1 MVDGGLDFVPLVDWG
16 LEFGRLRWTG
26 VWVSFS
32 TSPEIWILGARE
44 GKRWNLV
51 DLVLICTLVSVPC
64 VEPGGTH
71 SKKTEAENEREELR
85 FLKRLV

>member
-32 TSPEIWILGARE
+32 TSPEIWILGARWGTWE
-44 GKRWNLV
+44 GKCWNLV
-51 DLVLICTLVSVPC
+51 DLVCTWRLESEVPLF
-64 VEPGGTH
+64 
-71 SKKTEAENEREELR
+71 A
-85 FLKRLV
+85 FLFFFFFDTDETTIY